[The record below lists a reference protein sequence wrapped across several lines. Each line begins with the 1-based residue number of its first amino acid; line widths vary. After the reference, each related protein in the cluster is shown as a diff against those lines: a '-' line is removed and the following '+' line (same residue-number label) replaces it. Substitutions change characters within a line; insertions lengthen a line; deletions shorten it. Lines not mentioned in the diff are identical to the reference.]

1 MLDMRTACCYPSRMR
16 ARKLAAVIPDE
27 MPPLEEEGVD
37 AWLGDDDGG
46 RPGPP
51 PNPPDRDLAEGAIP
65 RLCLA
70 CAADDC
76 HEHREIV
83 RLEAPSRAVHDAV
96 ARLRRAAAEQRAAA
110 RALRALV
117 LTEVARGRGD
127 LEAAPVPVVE
137 PCPRCLIRDAEAAA
151 AASGVT
157 RPARKSKGGNG
168 QQPLPFKQA

>member
-1 MLDMRTACCYPSRMR
+1 MR
-16 ARKLAAVIPDE
+16 ARKLAAVVPYDT
-27 MPPLEEEGVD
+27 PPPEEGID
-37 AWLGDDDGG
+37 AWLSGDDDGG
-46 RPGPP
+46 PP
-51 PNPPDRDLAEGAIP
+51 LPSPDRDRSHEEGAIP

-70 CAADDC
+70 CAGDDC

-96 ARLRRAAAEQRAAA
+96 ARLRAAAAEQRAAA

-127 LEAAPVPVVE
+127 LEASPVPVAT

-157 RPARKSKGGNG
+157 RPARKSKGENG